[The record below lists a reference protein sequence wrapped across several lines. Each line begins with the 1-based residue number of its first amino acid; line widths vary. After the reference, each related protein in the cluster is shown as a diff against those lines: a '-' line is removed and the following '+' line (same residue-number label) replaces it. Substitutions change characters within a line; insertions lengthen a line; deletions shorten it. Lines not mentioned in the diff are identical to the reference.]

1 MKPVRVT
8 TTVGWL
14 PISTE
19 IPLSQHVPNVYTIV
33 AGADNVFDKYPQ
45 TDYGYPDFS
54 FGVVYPRASPLG
66 YHGGFWYLRLRAE
79 F

>member
-1 MKPVRVT
+1 M
-8 TTVGWL
+8 
-14 PISTE
+14 
-19 IPLSQHVPNVYTIV
+19 SQYVPNVYTIV

-66 YHGGFWYLRLRAE
+66 
-79 F
+79 

>member
-19 IPLSQHVPNVYTIV
+19 IPLSQYVPNVYTIV

-45 TDYGYPDFS
+45 TDYDYPDFS
-54 FGVVYPRASPLG
+54 FDVVYPRASTLG
-66 YHGGFWYLRLRAE
+66 YHGGFWYLRRRAE